1 MNNIDYYNAK
11 NMKKLVAESYVENIT
26 TLLDK
31 IMDEATNGNCFL
43 IILNDEYD
51 ELIKNIKHNVLDDYD
66 ILTYL
71 GYNIE
76 YHEEYVYIS
85 WKF

>member
-1 MNNIDYYNAK
+1 MNNIDYYNAE
-11 NMKKLVAESYVENIT
+11 NMKKIVAESYAENII

-31 IMDEATNGNCFL
+31 IMDEATHGNCFI

-51 ELIKNIKHNVLDDYD
+51 ELIKNLKPNVLDDYA

-71 GYNIE
+71 GYNVE
-76 YHEEYVYIS
+76 YYEEYVYIS